1 VLCGRVWTP
10 IAAVVARLGGKKE
23 MVESYANSVEDKLIE
38 GLTFKLEGGASYI
51 NDRRFCT
58 FHPQGSNYYS
68 PSSGA
73 KLIKIALTGKDW
85 MDPSTFRVAFDVV
98 NEGTYVAPVAAD
110 AANGVTA
117 VLEVDQRLR
126 PLSGPWCMFRRVRLL
141 AAGQVVEDIGYYSR
155 VHEMMDVLTSTHS
168 RINES
173 VEGFGRLWDEHSPP
187 TNATYLGIRGNDRQ
201 TVFFKPLLGL
211 LNQTKF
217 LPLQYIQSLSLEL
230 ELVDNAADSVVA
242 NTGGVFTAANNSLL
256 WHLENV
262 QVKCDMISLDNGVQ
276 ESYHNV
282 LMSSKDIPI
291 HYNTFTSQFQTIL
304 AQDEA
309 FVNVSRAATRL
320 KSVFISLDKT
330 FAGTRITPGRKW
342 WNDLLSPAS
351 DNNRATTIFK
361 HSNADEFELAVQI
374 GSKTF
379 PDGNP
384 IRSHAE
390 SYYNLRKTLG
400 VQSSSVHSFD
410 IKPQEYHDHRLIMA
424 IDTEKSLG
432 ASFTGI
438 NTRSGELLTVKF
450 KYKNATTERKADR
463 IHIILHTDNI
473 MKINATG
480 VEIYD

>member
-1 VLCGRVWTP
+1 
-10 IAAVVARLGGKKE
+10 

-51 NDRRFCT
+51 NDRKFCT

-68 PSSGA
+68 PSSGS

-85 MDPSTFRVAFDVV
+85 LDPTTFRVAFDVV
-98 NEGTYVAPVAAD
+98 NDGTYAAAVPVVGTNPAIP
-110 AANGVTA
+110 
-117 VLEVDQRLR
+117 EVDQRLR
-126 PLSGPWCMFRRVRLL
+126 PLSGPWCMLRRVRLL
-141 AAGQVVEDIGYYSR
+141 AGGQVVEDVDYYSR
-155 VHEMMDVLTSTHS
+155 VHEMFDVLTSTHS

-173 VEGFGRLWDEHSPP
+173 VEGFGRLWDEHAQP
-187 TNATYLGIRGNDRQ
+187 TEATYLGIRGNDRQ
-201 TVFFKPLLGL
+201 TVCFKPLLGL

-217 LPLQYIQSLSLEL
+217 LPLQYLQSLSLEL

-242 NTGGVFTAANNSLL
+242 NVGVFDAANNSLL

-291 HYNTFTSQFQTIL
+291 HYNTLTSQFQTIIG
-304 AQDEA
+304 QDEA

-320 KSVFISLDKT
+320 KSVFVTLDKS
-330 FAGTRITPGRKW
+330 FLAGTTRVTAGRKW
-342 WNDLLSPAS
+342 WNDYFSPAS
-351 DNNRATTIFK
+351 DNNRNGTIFK
-361 HSNADEFELAVQI
+361 HSNADEFELTVQI
-374 GSKTF
+374 GSKIY
-379 PDGNP
+379 PDYP
-384 IRSHAE
+384 IRSHSEA
-390 SYYNLRKTLG
+390 YYNLRKTLG

-410 IKPQEYHDHRLIMA
+410 IKPQEYHDNRLIMA

-438 NTRSGELLTVKF
+438 NTRSGDLMTVKF
-450 KYKNATTERKADR
+450 KYKTATDARKADR
-463 IHIILHTDNI
+463 IHIVLHTDNI
-473 MKINATG
+473 MKITGTG
-480 VEIYD
+480 VEIFD